1 MEKIIRVYFKGKE
14 WNIFRQDY
22 EHIDWDEIENSCKVF
37 WYKFLYATQL
47 DEKQTT
53 KDCWPNQIQKAMEN

>member
-1 MEKIIRVYFKGKE
+1 MKKYRIYFRWDRE
-14 WNIFRQDY
+14 IFYMDY
-22 EHIDWDEIENSCKVF
+22 ENIDWDEIENSCKVF

-53 KDCWPNQIQKAMEN
+53 KDCWPNQIQKTMEN

>member
-1 MEKIIRVYFKGKE
+1 MKKYRIYFRWDRE
-14 WNIFRQDY
+14 IFYMDY
-22 EHIDWDEIENSCKVF
+22 ENIDWDEIENSCKVF

-53 KDCWPNQIQKAMEN
+53 KDRWPNKIQETLEN